1 MVPFVSIRISPTFL
15 IDVVAGERS
24 GTNVDHI
31 ALTVED
37 ADLDDLAAAGTLEVE
52 MGPADLFGAGG
63 IGRGL
68 YIRDP
73 DGNRVELR
81 TYE

>member
-1 MVPFVSIRISPTFL
+1 M
-15 IDVVAGERS
+15 
-24 GTNVDHI
+24 NVDHI
-31 ALTVED
+31 ALTVEG
-37 ADLDDLAAAGTLEVE
+37 ADLDDIAASGALEVE
-52 MGPADLFGAGG
+52 MGPADLFGARG

-81 TYE
+81 TYA